1 MSEDEQIKE
10 LLKRHQDLQNQK
22 AIAEDRLGTARINL
36 QKAKEDARE
45 KYGTDDPGKLSAKLD
60 ESRAE
65 NENKIAK
72 FAKDL
77 GMVEENLKSI
87 DEQAKTAGDND

>member
-45 KYGTDDPGKLSAKLD
+45 KYGTDDPGKLGDFVFIFRSGFI
-60 ESRAE
+60 E
-65 NENKIAK
+65 
-72 FAKDL
+72 L
-77 GMVEENLKSI
+77 G
-87 DEQAKTAGDND
+87 